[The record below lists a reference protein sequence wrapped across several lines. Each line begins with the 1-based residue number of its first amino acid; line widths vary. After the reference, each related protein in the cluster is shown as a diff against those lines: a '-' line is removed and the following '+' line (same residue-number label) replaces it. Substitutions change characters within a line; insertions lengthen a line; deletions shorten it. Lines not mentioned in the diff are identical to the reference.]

1 MSDLIDR
8 KVLRNQMY
16 HEAFETD
23 TPMQRWDGGCW
34 IRYKLFENTI
44 ETQPAVD
51 AVPVV
56 RCKDCRHRVDDD
68 AFASGHICLL
78 RRENGG
84 RYCEDDDYCSYA
96 VERSTQN
103 EKKTS

>member
-1 MSDLIDR
+1 MRLIDADESLKR
-8 KVLRNQMY
+8 INDIFPRRTESDYQKGIAVGMAMAKVAI
-16 HEAFETD
+16 HE
-23 TPMQRWDGGCW
+23 
-34 IRYKLFENTI
+34 
-44 ETQPAVD
+44 QPTVD
-51 AVPVV
+51 AVEVV
-56 RCKDCRHRVDDD
+56 RCKDCRHRIADED
-68 AFASGHICLL
+68 FTRGHICLL